1 AGPDPGPATSLWL
14 LSGDQRF
21 LRAVHLPRAPPG
33 GKCTGGGTHRS
44 TSAHPSV
51 LVRRG
56 EIWER
61 WQQRVVTSAV
71 EIGTVVRDAITDDRA
86 IGQHKQRGVDH
97 IVLEQAP
104 ARERGRAIEPAES
117 GRIAA

>member
-1 AGPDPGPATSLWL
+1 M
-14 LSGDQRF
+14 
-21 LRAVHLPRAPPG
+21 RALHFPRAPPG
-33 GKCTGGGTHRS
+33 GRCSGGGTHRS
-44 TSAHPSV
+44 TSCTPFA

-61 WQQRVVTSAV
+61 WQRRLVPSAV
-71 EIGTVVRDAITDDRA
+71 EVGTVVRDAVTDDRA
-86 IGQHKQRGVDH
+86 IGQHKERGVDH

-117 GRIAA
+117 GRMC